1 MKQAILLSAMTLLF
15 SAVEISAQE
24 FQTAL
29 IRDLAGIVEVKAPQA
44 AGWTPAYRGQ
54 ALTGDTMISTGFKST
69 AVIVVGNSVLT
80 ARPLTRLS
88 ITELSRIQDN
98 EKIEL
103 KLQTG
108 RIRADVKPLQGGR
121 TDFTVRGSSATASV
135 RGTTFEFDTL
145 NLSVSEG
152 TVEFSGASGV
162 SVLVDS
168 GEVSSVGAD
177 GFRISAPA
185 ETLVT
190 ELRPELPSGAE
201 NAIPVTVSE
210 TAAPRTGNSTELSI
224 NIHL

>member
-1 MKQAILLSAMTLLF
+1 MKQAILLSVMLLLF
-15 SAVEISAQE
+15 SAAEISAQE
-24 FQTAL
+24 SRTAL

-54 ALTGDTMISTGFKST
+54 ALTGDTTISTGFKST
-69 AVIVVGNSVLT
+69 AVIAVGNSVLT
-80 ARPLTRLS
+80 VRPLTRLS

-108 RIRADVKPLQGGR
+108 RVRADVKPLQGGR
-121 TDFTVRGSSATASV
+121 TDFTVRSSAATASV
-135 RGTTFEFDTL
+135 RGTIFEFDTL

-162 SVLVDS
+162 PVLVDS
-168 GEVSSVGAD
+168 GEASFVD
-177 GFRISAPA
+177 GFRIFSAPP

-190 ELRPELPSGAE
+190 ELRPELPPGAE
-201 NAIPVTVSE
+201 NAIPATVSE
-210 TAAPRTGNSTELSI
+210 PVAPQAGNSTELSVS
-224 NIHL
+224 IHF